1 MSLSGKR
8 LQWTARGYVLPV
20 HARVLIMGVLNVTP
34 DSFSD
39 GGRYRGVDAAVA
51 RAEAMEAEGAD
62 LLDIGGESSRPG
74 ASPVSLDEEL
84 SRVLPVVAALAGR
97 IRIPISVDTT
107 KAEVARQALDAGAAV
122 INDISALRGDPEM
135 ADVVAR
141 SRAGLILMHMQG
153 TPATMQDQPASVAA
167 VEEVVD
173 FLQARVEAAMA
184 AGIDPEQ
191 IAVDPGLGFGK
202 TGEQSLALM
211 GGLSALLA
219 LGRPVVF
226 GPSRKSFVGAVLER
240 PVHERE
246 WGTAAVV
253 AAGVLEGAHV
263 VRAHAVAQMKDV
275 ARMAQAIR
283 DHMSVN
289 RHRVNDKR
297 EALEGVNR
305 SMDFLRD

>member
-1 MSLSGKR
+1 MNLQAKR
-8 LQWTARGYVLPV
+8 MKWTAREYVLPV
-20 HARVLIMGVLNVTP
+20 QERVLIMGVLNVTP

-39 GGRYRGVDAAVA
+39 GGHYQGVDAAVA
-51 RAEAMEAEGAD
+51 RAEAIEAEGAD

-74 ASPVSLDEEL
+74 ARPISLDEEL
-84 SRVLPVVAALAGR
+84 ARVLPVVIALAGR

-122 INDISALRGDPEM
+122 VNDISALRGDPGM

-153 TPATMQDQPASVAA
+153 APTTMQHQPAYAA
-167 VEEVVD
+167 VVEEIGD
-173 FLQARVEAAMA
+173 FLQARVEAAVA
-184 AGIDPEQ
+184 AGIDPER
-191 IAVDPGLGFGK
+191 IAVDPGIGFGK
-202 TGEQSLALM
+202 TYEQSLALM
-211 GGLSALLA
+211 GGLAVFQA
-219 LGRPVVF
+219 LGRPIVI

-240 PVHERE
+240 PVDERE

-263 VRAHAVAQMKDV
+263 VRVHSVAQMKDV

-283 DHMSVN
+283 
-289 RHRVNDKR
+289 
-297 EALEGVNR
+297 EAKAVSRRQASISAL
-305 SMDFLRD
+305 

>member
-1 MSLSGKR
+1 MNISGKR
-8 LQWTARGYVLPV
+8 MKWTAKGYVLPI
-20 HARVLIMGVLNVTP
+20 HERVLIMGVLNVTP

-39 GGRYRGVDAAVA
+39 GGRYRGVDAAVG
-51 RAEAMEAEGAD
+51 RAEAIEAEGAD

-74 ASPVSLDEEL
+74 ACPISLDEEL
-84 SRVLPVVAALAGR
+84 ARVLPVVAALAGR

-122 INDISALRGDPEM
+122 INDISALRGDPGM

-153 TPATMQDQPASVAA
+153 TPATMQDQPAYVAV
-167 VEEVVD
+167 VEEIGD

-184 AGIDPEQ
+184 AGIDPER

-219 LGRPVVF
+219 LGRPIVF

-246 WGTAAVV
+246 WGTAAAV

-263 VRAHAVAQMKDV
+263 VRAHSVAQMKDV

-283 DHMSVN
+283 
-289 RHRVNDKR
+289 
-297 EALEGVNR
+297 EAKAVSHGQA
-305 SMDFLRD
+305 SISAP